1 LRKDHRPYAA
11 KRLHRVI
18 ERSYVAHFVAP
29 QLEALG
35 PDFKVMKPWNLKLH
49 GPNIQ
54 FGKCVHVITAR
65 HRKVALTVWE
75 HDAGAGHID
84 IGDYCLLCPGV
95 RMDSACHIEIGPNS
109 MIASSAYL
117 TDADWH
123 DIYDRSRPIGN
134 NARIVLEE
142 NVWVGDSAIIC
153 KGVRIGQN
161 SVIGAGSVVTN
172 DVPAN
177 SIAAGN
183 PATVVKTLDPARELR
198 RRQDLLQDARAL
210 EVSMDGLDRYLL
222 GNNSWLGW
230 LRSMVRPRR
239 GD

>member
-1 LRKDHRPYAA
+1 MRNDHRPYAA

-18 ERSYVAHFVAP
+18 ERSFVNHFVAP
-29 QLEALG
+29 QLESLG
-35 PDFKVMKPWNLKLH
+35 PDFMMMKPWNLKLH
-49 GPNIQ
+49 GPNIR

-65 HRKVALTVWE
+65 HRKVQLTVWE
-75 HDAGAGHID
+75 HDQGAGHID

-95 RMDSACHIEIGPNS
+95 RLDSACSIEVGPSS

-123 DIYDRSRPIGN
+123 DVYDRSRPIGN

-142 NVWVGDSAIIC
+142 NVWVGDSAIVC
-153 KGVRIGQN
+153 KGVSIGRN
-161 SVIGAGSVVTN
+161 SIIGAGAVVTK
-172 DVPAN
+172 DVPAD

-183 PATVVKTLDPARELR
+183 PARVVKTLDPSRELR
-198 RRQDLLQDARAL
+198 RREDLLHDPQAL
-210 EVSMDGLDRYLL
+210 DVAMDSLDRYLL
-222 GNNSWLGW
+222 GDNGWLGW
-230 LRSMVRPRR
+230 LRSMVLPRR

>member
-1 LRKDHRPYAA
+1 LRQDHRPYAA

-18 ERSYVAHFVAP
+18 ERSYVERFVAP
-29 QLEALG
+29 HLDALG
-35 PDFKVMKPWNLKLH
+35 PDYKMMKPWNLKVH
-49 GPNIQ
+49 GPNIR
-54 FGKCVHVITAR
+54 FGRCVHVITAR
-65 HRKVALTVWE
+65 HRKVQLTTWE

-84 IGDYCLLCPGV
+84 VGDYCLLCPGV
-95 RMDSACHIEIGPNS
+95 RLDSACHIEVGPSS
-109 MIASSAYL
+109 MIASTAYL

-123 DIYDRSRPIGN
+123 DVYDRSRPIGN

-142 NVWVGDSAIIC
+142 NVWIGDSAIVC
-153 KGVRIGQN
+153 KGVTIGRN
-161 SVIGAGSVVTN
+161 SVIGAGAVVTN

-183 PATVVKTLDPARELR
+183 PAKVVKTLDPAREIKR
-198 RRQDLLQDARAL
+198 RENLLSDPLALDATMD
-210 EVSMDGLDRYLL
+210 EVDRYLL

-230 LRSMVRPRR
+230 LRSIVAPRR

>member
-18 ERSYVAHFVAP
+18 ERSYVSHFIAP

-35 PDFKVMKPWNLKLH
+35 ADFQMMKPWNVKLH
-49 GPNIQ
+49 GPNIR
-54 FGKCVHVITAR
+54 FGQSVHVITAR
-65 HRKVALTVWE
+65 HRKVQLTTWE
-75 HDAGAGHID
+75 HEDGAGRIN
-84 IGDYCLLCPGV
+84 IGDYSLLCPGV
-95 RMDSACHIEIGPNS
+95 RLDSACHIEVGPSS

-134 NARIVLEE
+134 SARIVLEE
-142 NVWVGDSAIIC
+142 NVWVGDSAIVC
-153 KGVRIGQN
+153 KGVTIGNN
-161 SVIGAGSVVTN
+161 SVIGAGSVVTH
-172 DVPAN
+172 DIPAN
-177 SIAAGN
+177 CIAAGN
-183 PATVVKTLDPARELR
+183 PAKVVKSLDPSREIR
-198 RRQDLLQDARAL
+198 RRQELLQDAQAL
-210 EVSMDGLDRYLL
+210 NATIDGLDRYLL

-230 LRSMVRPRR
+230 LRSMVLPKK